1 MPAVDIRPSDL
12 DLFADIPEARAAAM
26 IEDAMA
32 TAGMVAPCIHDVD
45 FEHYAAAKAIIRG
58 AILRWHEAGAGGVT
72 QQQQTSG
79 SFSQST
85 SIDTRTERRGM
96 FWPSEIEQLQALCV
110 SSTRGT
116 ARTMWL
122 V

>member
-1 MPAVDIRPSDL
+1 MPAVSIVTSDL
-12 DLFADIPEARAAAM
+12 TPFAEIPQDRAEAM

-32 TAGMVAPCIHDVD
+32 TAGVVAPCIEDSG
-45 FEHYAAAKAIIRG
+45 FEHAAAAKAIIRG

-72 QQQQTSG
+72 QQQVNSG
-79 SFSQST
+79 PFSQST
-85 SIDTRTERRGM
+85 SIDSRTERRGM
-96 FWPSEIEQLQALCV
+96 FWPSEIEQLQALCAA
-110 SSTRGT
+110 STRGT